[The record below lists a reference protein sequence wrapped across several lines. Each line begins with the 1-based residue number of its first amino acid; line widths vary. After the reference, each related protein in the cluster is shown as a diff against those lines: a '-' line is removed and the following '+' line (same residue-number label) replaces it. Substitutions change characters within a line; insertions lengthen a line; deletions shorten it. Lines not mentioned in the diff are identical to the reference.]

1 MKILVYGWYHQG
13 NLGDELFKQ
22 AFTQLF
28 PTYHFEFTDF
38 ITANQ
43 LQNVDGVF
51 VGGGSFLGE
60 LFRITDDALPL
71 LIRKKICYLGVGAE
85 TDIHP
90 SHQAIMASANL
101 IATRTP
107 EHLEKIRSIND
118 NVMSIPDLVY
128 CLVGDIS
135 PRKIDR
141 SVLIL
146 PNVTVVPTWKDAH
159 WAHVSWNYFKSEFSQ
174 FLDELAESKH
184 NAVNFLPL
192 CVNPQQDDTR
202 VADELINATTHR
214 SFFKVHSHPQTLQD
228 ATRLISEYEIIITQR
243 YHGMVLADMIGAKY
257 FSIYHHDKL
266 KNPKGN
272 DLPYYGITKAGLWT
286 QLEFQKKTKVSP
298 HLPIDRNIIRDL
310 TQKVDDALC
319 GGQK

>member
-1 MKILVYGWYHQG
+1 MKILVYGWYNQG

-22 AFTQLF
+22 AFTHLF

-38 ITANQ
+38 VTVKQ
-43 LQNVDGVF
+43 LQDVAGVF
-51 VGGGSFLGE
+51 IGGGSFLGE
-60 LFRITDDALPL
+60 PFRIDPAALPL
-71 LIRKKICYLGVGAE
+71 LMRKKICYLGVGAE
-85 TDIHP
+85 TDVHS
-90 SHQAIMASANL
+90 SHQIVMASASF
-101 IATRTP
+101 IAIRTP
-107 EHLEKIRSIND
+107 EHLEKIKAINHS
-118 NVMSIPDLVY
+118 VMVIPDLVY
-128 CLVGDIS
+128 CLASDIS

-146 PNVTVVPTWKDAH
+146 PNITVVPTWKDAH

-184 NAVNFLPL
+184 SAVNFLPF

-202 VADELINATTHR
+202 AAAELINSTTHR
-214 SFFKVHSHPQTLQD
+214 GFFKIHHHPQTLQD

-243 YHGMVLADMIGAKY
+243 YHGMVLADMIDAKY

-266 KNPKGN
+266 RDSKGN
-272 DLPYYGITKAGLWT
+272 DLPYYGITKAGLWK
-286 QLEFQKKTKVSP
+286 QLENQRKTKISP
-298 HLPIDRNIIRDL
+298 HLPIDRNVIRDL

-319 GGQK
+319 RG